1 MMRRPPISTRT
12 DTLFPY
18 TTLFRSCR
26 RDRWKA
32 SRREITA
39 HREWS
44 RRRCDRAAGP
54 EQHLRL
60 GGRLSLGLQPL
71 LLGTRRLV
79 HGDRLVN
86 LFSGRGGIFFGPGR
100 YRFRHILLVA
110 RQALHSSP
118 RPPPSDYR
126 SFLPSAL
133 LPLRRGQRPPP

>member
-1 MMRRPPISTRT
+1 MIRRPPRSTRT

-18 TTLFRSCR
+18 TTLFRSHTGGR

-86 LFSGRGGIFFGPGR
+86 MFYGSGEIGR
-100 YRFRHILLVA
+100 AHV
-110 RQALHSSP
+110 
-118 RPPPSDYR
+118 
-126 SFLPSAL
+126 
-133 LPLRRGQRPPP
+133 

>member
-1 MMRRPPISTRT
+1 MQFRT
-12 DTLFPY
+12 SVSATVRLGGNECALVGLPVLLRIVVVLH
-18 TTLFRSCR
+18 TGSR

-71 LLGTRRLV
+71 FLGTRRLV
-79 HGDRLVN
+79 PGDRHVN
-86 LFSGRGGIFFGPGR
+86 MFSGSGWMFFGAGR
-100 YRFRHILLVA
+100 YRFRHLLVVA
-110 RQALHSSP
+110 RQALP
-118 RPPPSDYR
+118 
-126 SFLPSAL
+126 
-133 LPLRRGQRPPP
+133 